1 MGIGR
6 GTVRLIQENVFGDE
20 NKHFF
25 PERDEKRGL
34 NTTHYTEKNNI

>member
-25 PERDEKRGL
+25 PERDEKKRL
-34 NTTHYTEKNNI
+34 KHYTVKNNI